1 MGAYIAVTNHQWCC
15 KQRESNN
22 RQCVFWRKNLHFKA
36 LSEGDR
42 FYFYSKEEGADRK
55 VIGYAHFEEFEINT
69 IQEAWGKYKTALGS
83 DSLEEFCDAVA
94 AVYKDE
100 DNMRLGCIVLSNPVW
115 TENGIVLSTVGIPYA
130 KGTVAG
136 KTIDEN
142 EDEELSK
149 LINGGS
155 HERS

>member
-55 VIGYAHFEEFEINT
+55 VIGYAHFEEFEINP
-69 IQEAWGKYKTALGS
+69 IADPGKGLLSY
-83 DSLEEFCDAVA
+83 SLEEFCDAVA

>member
-1 MGAYIAVTNHQWCC
+1 
-15 KQRESNN
+15 
-22 RQCVFWRKNLHFKA
+22 
-36 LSEGDR
+36 
-42 FYFYSKEEGADRK
+42 
-55 VIGYAHFEEFEINT
+55 
-69 IQEAWGKYKTALGS
+69 
-83 DSLEEFCDAVA
+83 
-94 AVYKDE
+94 
-100 DNMRLGCIVLSNPVW
+100 MRLGCIVLSNPVW